1 MSKLKSFEQ
10 FVAEKDRASE
20 IEQEVV
26 DQGTTDIKD
35 AEEVESEAEEV
46 QSDEE
51 SEEVAEATVVMD
63 AVDPKSKGLL
73 KLLKKHNVSIE
84 VIDKNGPS
92 GFPEVELTGDR
103 KDLEKVLADSEHG
116 WDDAGL
122 ADYIEESND
131 TFKVKVELLGES
143 DSGKEAEELEDETKD
158 VTEPKEFDGEEV
170 DETPNDDSEEL
181 EDELEGEG
189 DAEGDEIS
197 ESEEAEEVN
206 ENPAAAIAVASM
218 LKEVYEACKKEAKA
232 YEEDAH
238 DEHTIESYMKENA
251 ALVGALAA
259 TALKEM
265 KEEYTTEAY
274 EAACNEMIEAYSKK
288 VNELKEMDHSADA
301 EDVE

>member
-10 FVAEKDRASE
+10 FVAEKDKASE

-26 DQGTTDIKD
+26 DQGTPDIKD
-35 AEEVESEAEEV
+35 AEEVEAEAEEV

-73 KLLKKHNVSIE
+73 KLLKKHNVSME

-189 DAEGDEIS
+189 DAEGEEIS
-197 ESEEAEEVN
+197 ESEESKLFSDVLTE
-206 ENPAAAIAVASM
+206 
-218 LKEVYEACKKEAKA
+218 LYEGSCKNEAKA

-251 ALVGALAA
+251 ALVAALAA
-259 TALKEM
+259 KSLKEM
-265 KEEYTTEAY
+265 KEGCTIEAY
-274 EAACNEMIEAYSKK
+274 EAACNEMIESYSKK
-288 VNELKEMDHSADA
+288 MNEMKEMNHSEGA

>member
-10 FVAEKDRASE
+10 FVAEKDRAEE
-20 IEQEVV
+20 IEQQDAVESTP
-26 DQGTTDIKD
+26 DTKGT
-35 AEEVESEAEEV
+35 EEVEDEAKEV
-46 QSDEE
+46 QADQEE
-51 SEEVAEATVVMD
+51 QE
-63 AVDPKSKGLL
+63 
-73 KLLKKHNVSIE
+73 
-84 VIDKNGPS
+84 
-92 GFPEVELTGDR
+92 
-103 KDLEKVLADSEHG
+103 
-116 WDDAGL
+116 
-122 ADYIEESND
+122 IEESD
-131 TFKVKVELLGES
+131 KAGI
-143 DSGKEAEELEDETKD
+143 EAEDLKDETEDVSTKD
-158 VTEPKEFDGEEV
+158 EFDGKKV
-170 DETPNDDSEEL
+170 DETPADDSKEL
-181 EDELEGEG
+181 EDNLKGEG

-218 LKEVYEACKKEAKA
+218 LKEAYEACKKEAKA

-238 DEHTIESYMKENA
+238 DEHTVESYMKENA

>member
-26 DQGTTDIKD
+26 DQGTPDIKG
-35 AEEVESEAEEV
+35 AEEVEDEAEEV
-46 QSDEE
+46 QSG
-51 SEEVAEATVVMD
+51 EEVAEATVVMD

-116 WDDAGL
+116 WDDADL

-143 DSGKEAEELEDETKD
+143 DSGKEAEELEDE
-158 VTEPKEFDGEEV
+158 
-170 DETPNDDSEEL
+170 
-181 EDELEGEG
+181 LEGEG
-189 DAEGDEIS
+189 DAEGEEIS
-197 ESEEAEEVN
+197 ESEESKLFSDVLTE
-206 ENPAAAIAVASM
+206 
-218 LKEVYEACKKEAKA
+218 LYEGSCKNEAKA

-251 ALVGALAA
+251 ALVAALAA
-259 TALKEM
+259 KSLKEM
-265 KEEYTTEAY
+265 KEGCTIEAY
-274 EAACNEMIEAYSKK
+274 EAACNEMIESYSKK
-288 VNELKEMDHSADA
+288 MNEMKEMNHSAGA